1 MKHWL
6 ILVSLLL
13 VPVLGGCSFA
23 GGGPAAAREKVGES
37 TKSTTENADLVVGGT
52 ATTTE
57 DGNTL
62 TVFSYESPLP
72 PTNSSESGPN
82 SEFSAI
88 EVEGCASSSSGRDLM
103 HVGSPAFVLQM
114 PDGDRILPVK
124 EAQETEVKEA
134 VLETMDPVPGQCERG
149 FVVFQTPRGERPEF
163 VVFEEQFKAE
173 REAQP
178 IRWAVPDEQ

>member
-6 ILVSLLL
+6 VLVSLLL

-23 GGGPAAAREKVGES
+23 GGGSTAAGTAEASGQPA
-37 TKSTTENADLVVGGT
+37 TENAELVVGDT

-62 TVFSYESPLP
+62 TVFSCESPLP
-72 PTNSSESGPN
+72 PTNSSEPGLDFD
-82 SEFSAI
+82 FSAI
-88 EVEGCASSSSGRDLM
+88 EVEGCASSSSGRNLM

-124 EAQETEVKEA
+124 EAQETGVKEA
-134 VLETMDPVPGQCERG
+134 VLETVDPVSDQCERG

-163 VVFEEQFKAE
+163 VVFEEQFKTE
-173 REAQP
+173 REAPP
-178 IRWAVPDEQ
+178 IRWAVPGEQ

>member
-6 ILVSLLL
+6 VLLSLLL

-23 GGGPAAAREKVGES
+23 GGSTAAGTETAEASSRLA
-37 TKSTTENADLVVGGT
+37 TENAEIVVGDT

-72 PTNSSESGPN
+72 PTNSSEPGPDF
-82 SEFSAI
+82 EFSAI

-103 HVGSPAFVLQM
+103 HVGSSAFVLQM
-114 PDGDRILPVK
+114 PDGDRVLPVK

-134 VLETMDPVPGQCERG
+134 VLETMHPVPGQCERG

-173 REAQP
+173 SEAPP
-178 IRWAVPDEQ
+178 IRWAVSDE

>member
-37 TKSTTENADLVVGGT
+37 TKSTTENADLVVGDT

-72 PTNSSESGPN
+72 PTNSSEPGPD

-173 REAQP
+173 REAP
-178 IRWAVPDEQ
+178 SIRWAVPDEQ

>member
-6 ILVSLLL
+6 VLVSLLL
-13 VPVLGGCSFA
+13 IPVLGGCSFA
-23 GGGPAAAREKVGES
+23 GGGPAAVGEKVGES
-37 TKSTTENADLVVGGT
+37 TKSTTENAELVVGDT

-62 TVFSYESPLP
+62 TVFSYESPLA
-72 PTNSSESGPN
+72 PTNSPEPGPD

-124 EAQETEVKEA
+124 EAQETGVKEA

-149 FVVFQTPRGERPEF
+149 FVVFQTLRGERPEF
-163 VVFEEQFKAE
+163 VVFEEQFKSKT
-173 REAQP
+173 EAPP
-178 IRWAVPDEQ
+178 IRWTVPDEE

>member
-1 MKHWL
+1 MKPWL
-6 ILVSLLL
+6 VLVSLLL

-37 TKSTTENADLVVGGT
+37 TNKSTTESADLVVGDT

-72 PTNSSESGPN
+72 STNSPEPDPD

-88 EVEGCASSSSGRDLM
+88 EVEGWQVPL
-103 HVGSPAFVLQM
+103 
-114 PDGDRILPVK
+114 PDG
-124 EAQETEVKEA
+124 T
-134 VLETMDPVPGQCERG
+134 
-149 FVVFQTPRGERPEF
+149 
-163 VVFEEQFKAE
+163 
-173 REAQP
+173 
-178 IRWAVPDEQ
+178 

>member
-6 ILVSLLL
+6 VLVSLLL

-23 GGGPAAAREKVGES
+23 GGS
-37 TKSTTENADLVVGGT
+37 TVSGTETTEASSRLATENAELVVGDT
-52 ATTTE
+52 ATTTK

-62 TVFSYESPLP
+62 TVFSYESPLTS
-72 PTNSSESGPN
+72 TNSPGPGPD

-124 EAQETEVKEA
+124 EAQETGVKEA

-149 FVVFQTPRGERPEF
+149 FVVFQTPRGERPEL

-173 REAQP
+173 REAPP
-178 IRWAVPDEQ
+178 IRWTVPNE